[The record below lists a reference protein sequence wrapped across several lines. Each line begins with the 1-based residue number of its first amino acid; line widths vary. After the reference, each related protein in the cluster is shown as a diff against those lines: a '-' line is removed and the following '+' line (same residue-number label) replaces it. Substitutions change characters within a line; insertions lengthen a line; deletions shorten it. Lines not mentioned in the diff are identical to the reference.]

1 MSFYGAGLN
10 AKTFDVGIQWL
21 LTPIKQTVLLF
32 NLLFMIFIFVV

>member
-1 MSFYGAGLN
+1 MSFYGARLN
-10 AKTFDVGIQWL
+10 AKSFDISIQWL